1 MKKLLFTAAIM
12 GLLISTSCKKD
23 DDGDSRNCKTCE
35 MADAGNALTYCDNG
49 DGTVTISSNGQSQ
62 TTNLEGISFNDY
74 IAALQQIGFSCR

>member
-1 MKKLLFTAAIM
+1 MKKLLFGALVM
-12 GLLISTSCKKD
+12 GLAFTSCKKD

-35 MADAGNALTYCDNG
+35 MAGTGGALEYCDNG

-62 TTNLEGISFNDY
+62 TTNLEGITFNDY